1 MESGEFKLG
10 EPFFPYFRRVALGR
24 FLPFLVIAIVAAVLI
39 TASREEMDPSMML
52 VFGGIMAMVIGIGGW
67 RGLKQQEANLRELR
81 IRLDEGSIRRT
92 QPGLPEL
99 TIPKE
104 QIRRI
109 VRVPGKGLT
118 VFGTGRQQILGIPEF
133 LEGFAV
139 VENVLE
145 GWHAFEVRKP
155 GLSTWLGLLALI
167 GTLAAF
173 VALYVST
180 SKTVVTACGGGLL
193 ALMIYSAIALRGS
206 PHVDKRTQ
214 RFVWFLPVIIL
225 VIAVRIWMVWAQ

>member
-1 MESGEFKLG
+1 MDEREFRLS
-10 EPFFPYFRRVALGR
+10 EPFFPYFRRIALGR

-39 TASREEMDPSMML
+39 TSSRAEMDPAMML
-52 VFGGIMAMVIGIGGW
+52 VFGGFMAVVIGFGGW
-67 RGLKQQEANLRELR
+67 RGLKQQEANLRQFR

-92 QPGLPEL
+92 QPGLPEIA
-99 TIPKE
+99 IPKE

-109 VRVPGKGLT
+109 VRVPGKNLT
-118 VFGTGRQQILGIPEF
+118 VFGAGRQEIIGIPEF

-145 GWHAFEVRKP
+145 GWHSFEVRKP
-155 GLSTWLGLLALI
+155 GLSVWLSLLTLI

-173 VALYVST
+173 VTLYVSN
-180 SKTVVTACGGGLL
+180 SKVIVTACGGALL

-206 PHVDKRTQ
+206 LHVDKRAQ

-225 VIAVRIWMVWAQ
+225 AIAVRIWIVWTQ